1 MIVQGDMLNLAVVA
15 DTDPSLTLQYIW
27 MFTDHHGNEREI
39 ETNKYWNISG
49 PLQNNLTIDLRQI
62 KDPSILFSLTGS
74 YSVIVY
80 HKYDQ
85 KRIYFT
91 VQTDIITME
100 TEIITKETD
109 IIPTTG

>member
-1 MIVQGDMLNLAVVA
+1 MPGDVLNLAVVA
-15 DTDPSLTLQYIW
+15 DTDPSLTLQYKW
-27 MFTDHHGNEREI
+27 MFTDHQGNEKEI
-39 ETNKYWNISG
+39 ESNKYWSISR
-49 PLQNNLTIDLRQI
+49 PVQNNLTIDLRQI
-62 KDPSILFSLTGS
+62 TDPSIFVSLTGY

-100 TEIITKETD
+100 TD